1 MTAYIMY
8 ATPERTETMDFT
20 TAIYLTDYVLLVP
33 YPQSDSEISRLTAIF
48 RPFSTQVCRQKTALD
63 TN

>member
-48 RPFSTQVCRQKTALD
+48 RPFSTQVCR
-63 TN
+63 